1 VPIDSGM
8 VYMLVPHLDPRH
20 ESLMVGLLA
29 KYTTMPV
36 SEAVEGARVERDHV
50 YVIPPNRYLAIS
62 DGVLRL
68 TGPVERGAGQTA
80 IDSFLRSLAEDQQEK
95 AICIV
100 LSGTGSHG
108 TLGLKAIKDN
118 GGMAM
123 VQDPTTAEYDQMP
136 RSAIDTGLA
145 DYVLPPED
153 MPEALLRYTGHFF
166 GGTVALPEPPAVPDG
181 MTRLLALL
189 RARHKLDFRP
199 YRKRMLL
206 RRIQRRMGLR
216 HVDRLADY
224 LTMLRAEEDELA
236 RLAKDLL
243 ISVTSFFRDP
253 EMFEVLQTQVIPEL
267 LRDRPADSPIR
278 VWVPGCATGE
288 EAYSIGML
296 LIEQLAAAHKSYP
309 LQIFATDLDTEAL
322 EVARRGVYPTNIQE
336 DVSSDRLARFF
347 AKVDERSYQVTKQ
360 LREPILFAQQNVLSD
375 APCSRLDLISC
386 RNLLIYLEP
395 DVQQKVLTL
404 LHFALNDGG
413 CLVLGPSESIGSH
426 ADLFEPL
433 SKKWRMYRRS
443 GLVRAERV
451 EFPIAVG
458 EARGGVG
465 APAHAAAGRPISLK
479 EVTENLLLEDYAPA
493 AVLVDRNYE
502 ILYFYGATAGYLSQ
516 PSGAPTKDLTSL
528 APGSLAPRLRAAVHK
543 ASREGRRVSVDGVRV
558 NRNGEEG
565 RVNIRVRPVR
575 AAHAGDGLL
584 LVTFENE
591 PSSQRR
597 RREVKQADGSE
608 SLVRALEHELKSS
621 REELQ
626 GAIEELESSNEELKA
641 SNEEVMSMNE
651 ELQSTNEELET
662 SKEELQSLNEELTTV
677 NGQLQEKVADL
688 ETAQNDIANLL
699 RSADIGTLFV
709 APDLTIKRFTPA
721 VTRLFGLI
729 ATDVGRPLFDI
740 VPRFED
746 PGLRGDLEAV
756 QRTESQREKEVQAED
771 GRWYTRRIM
780 PYRTVDGRI
789 QGAVIAFSDVTVLK
803 QAEEELHRAASEL
816 EGRYAERGEQLRGEV
831 QERQQTSDALRAERD
846 FVSAVLG
853 TAAALVIV
861 FDPEARV
868 VRANKACEEAS
879 GYSFEELKHRTI
891 WDLLLL
897 PEEADA
903 VRESFV
909 ELCAG
914 HFPNQLDNHW
924 RHRDGSLRLIAW
936 SNTCLLD
943 EQGAVQYVIETGI
956 DITQRRYA
964 EEEARLRHSELAHL
978 HRVYTAGEL
987 ATILAHEINQPLA
1000 AIASYSEAS
1009 LQRLRQGEAV
1019 PDALIHDLE
1028 QTALQAQRAGRTI
1041 RELRSFLAK
1050 SETGDA
1056 RSELNAAV
1064 RTVNDLIAPEVGA
1077 KGMSIVLELAEHI
1090 PPVNASAV
1098 QLEHVLLNLI
1108 RNAVEAIGESGA
1120 NAGTITIQTRVDA
1133 AQTARVTIRDTG
1145 PGLDAAAVERI
1156 FEPFYTTKR
1165 DGLGMGLR
1173 ISRSIVESHGGRLWA
1188 EPDSGGGVF
1197 HFTLPIAP

>member
-1 VPIDSGM
+1 
-8 VYMLVPHLDPRH
+8 
-20 ESLMVGLLA
+20 
-29 KYTTMPV
+29 
-36 SEAVEGARVERDHV
+36 
-50 YVIPPNRYLAIS
+50 
-62 DGVLRL
+62 
-68 TGPVERGAGQTA
+68 
-80 IDSFLRSLAEDQQEK
+80 
-95 AICIV
+95 
-100 LSGTGSHG
+100 
-108 TLGLKAIKDN
+108 
-118 GGMAM
+118 
-123 VQDPTTAEYDQMP
+123 
-136 RSAIDTGLA
+136 
-145 DYVLPPED
+145 
-153 MPEALLRYTGHFF
+153 
-166 GGTVALPEPPAVPDG
+166 
-181 MTRLLALL
+181 
-189 RARHKLDFRP
+189 
-199 YRKRMLL
+199 
-206 RRIQRRMGLR
+206 
-216 HVDRLADY
+216 
-224 LTMLRAEEDELA
+224 
-236 RLAKDLL
+236 
-243 ISVTSFFRDP
+243 
-253 EMFEVLQTQVIPEL
+253 
-267 LRDRPADSPIR
+267 
-278 VWVPGCATGE
+278 
-288 EAYSIGML
+288 
-296 LIEQLAAAHKSYP
+296 
-309 LQIFATDLDTEAL
+309 
-322 EVARRGVYPTNIQE
+322 
-336 DVSSDRLARFF
+336 
-347 AKVDERSYQVTKQ
+347 
-360 LREPILFAQQNVLSD
+360 
-375 APCSRLDLISC
+375 
-386 RNLLIYLEP
+386 
-395 DVQQKVLTL
+395 
-404 LHFALNDGG
+404 
-413 CLVLGPSESIGSH
+413 
-426 ADLFEPL
+426 
-433 SKKWRMYRRS
+433 
-443 GLVRAERV
+443 
-451 EFPIAVG
+451 
-458 EARGGVG
+458 
-465 APAHAAAGRPISLK
+465 
-479 EVTENLLLEDYAPA
+479 
-493 AVLVDRNYE
+493 
-502 ILYFYGATAGYLSQ
+502 
-516 PSGAPTKDLTSL
+516 
-528 APGSLAPRLRAAVHK
+528 
-543 ASREGRRVSVDGVRV
+543 
-558 NRNGEEG
+558 
-565 RVNIRVRPVR
+565 
-575 AAHAGDGLL
+575 
-584 LVTFENE
+584 
-591 PSSQRR
+591 
-597 RREVKQADGSE
+597 
-608 SLVRALEHELKSS
+608 
-621 REELQ
+621 
-626 GAIEELESSNEELKA
+626 
-641 SNEEVMSMNE
+641 MNE

-861 FDPEARV
+861 FDPEGRV

-1000 AIASYSEAS
+1000 VIASYSEAS